1 MEPIFSMTGS
11 ANCIISSDIAAL
23 NIDIT
28 SINGRFLEL
37 NFKMPDSLRHL
48 ESKLREA
55 FQKHLKRGKVD
66 CYITLSHNLKSTLKV
81 DKSALEQLSIAIKT
95 IEKSIGGIS
104 TNSLEILN
112 YPGIQVQDENVQ
124 SKIDEFI
131 LNSLETAINKLVTA
145 RAHEGEKLKLAIQS
159 RLESIEKELL
169 PVEKALS
176 ELVSKEREKIK
187 AKIAELSIEIDP
199 NRIEQEVTLAAQ
211 KADVREEYDRL
222 KAHIK
227 EVRSIL
233 QTGGICGKRL
243 DFMMQEFNREANT
256 LDSKASSL
264 DISCLTILLPSLAI
278 FFISFSILGKSSSLI
293 TSSPKSIS

>member
-11 ANCIISSDIAAL
+11 ANCIISIDLADL

-28 SINGRFLEL
+28 SVNGRFLEL

-55 FQKHLKRGKVD
+55 FQKKLKRGKVD
-66 CYITLSHNLKSTLKV
+66 CYITLSQNLKSTIKV
-81 DKSALEQLSIAIKT
+81 NKSALEQLSIAIKT
-95 IEKSIGGIS
+95 IEKGIGGIS
-104 TNSLEILN
+104 TNALEILN

-124 SKIDEFI
+124 SKIDDFV
-131 LNSLETAINKLVTA
+131 LNSLETAISKLVTA

-169 PVEKALS
+169 PVEKSLS
-176 ELVSKEREKIK
+176 ELVFKEREKIK

-199 NRIEQEVTLAAQ
+199 NRIEQEVTLVAQ

-227 EVRSIL
+227 KVRSIL

-256 LDSKASSL
+256 LASKASSL
-264 DISCLTILLPSLAI
+264 DITKVAVEL
-278 FFISFSILGKSSSLI
+278 KVLI
-293 TSSPKSIS
+293 EQMREQVQNIE

>member
-1 MEPIFSMTGS
+1 MLFRS
-11 ANCIISSDIAAL
+11 
-23 NIDIT
+23 
-28 SINGRFLEL
+28 
-37 NFKMPDSLRHL
+37 
-48 ESKLREA
+48 
-55 FQKHLKRGKVD
+55 
-66 CYITLSHNLKSTLKV
+66 
-81 DKSALEQLSIAIKT
+81 
-95 IEKSIGGIS
+95 
-104 TNSLEILN
+104 
-112 YPGIQVQDENVQ
+112 
-124 SKIDEFI
+124 
-131 LNSLETAINKLVTA
+131 ETAINKLVTA

-256 LDSKASSL
+256 LASKASSL
-264 DISCLTILLPSLAI
+264 DITKVAVEL
-278 FFISFSILGKSSSLI
+278 KVLI
-293 TSSPKSIS
+293 EQMREQVQNIE

>member
-11 ANCIISSDIAAL
+11 ANCIISIDLADL

-28 SINGRFLEL
+28 SVNGRFLEL

-55 FQKHLKRGKVD
+55 FQKKLKRGKVD
-66 CYITLSHNLKSTLKV
+66 CYITLSQNLKSTLKV
-81 DKSALEQLSIAIKT
+81 NKSALEQLSIAIKT
-95 IEKSIGGIS
+95 IEKGIGGIS
-104 TNSLEILN
+104 TNALEILN

-124 SKIDEFI
+124 SKIDDFV
-131 LNSLETAINKLVTA
+131 LNSLETAISKLVTA

-176 ELVSKEREKIK
+176 ELVFKEREKIK

-256 LDSKASSL
+256 LASKASSL
-264 DISCLTILLPSLAI
+264 DITKVAVEL
-278 FFISFSILGKSSSLI
+278 KVLI
-293 TSSPKSIS
+293 EQMREQVQNIE

>member
-95 IEKSIGGIS
+95 IEKSIGGNS

-112 YPGIQVQDENVQ
+112 YPGIQIQDENVQ

-145 RAHEGEKLKLAIQS
+145 RAHEGEELKLAIQS

-256 LDSKASSL
+256 LASKASSL
-264 DISCLTILLPSLAI
+264 DITKVAVEL
-278 FFISFSILGKSSSLI
+278 KVLI
-293 TSSPKSIS
+293 EQMREQVQNIE

>member
-11 ANCIISSDIAAL
+11 ANCIISIDLADL

-28 SINGRFLEL
+28 SVNGRFLEL

-55 FQKHLKRGKVD
+55 FQKKLKRGKVD
-66 CYITLSHNLKSTLKV
+66 CYITLSQNLKSTLKV
-81 DKSALEQLSIAIKT
+81 NKSALEQLSIAIKT
-95 IEKSIGGIS
+95 IEKGIGGIS
-104 TNSLEILN
+104 TNALEILN

-124 SKIDEFI
+124 SKIDDFV
-131 LNSLETAINKLVTA
+131 LNSLETAISKLVTA

-169 PVEKALS
+169 PVEKVLS
-176 ELVSKEREKIK
+176 ELVFKEREKIK

-199 NRIEQEVTLAAQ
+199 NRIEQEVTLVAQ

-256 LDSKASSL
+256 LASKASSL
-264 DISCLTILLPSLAI
+264 EITKVAVEL
-278 FFISFSILGKSSSLI
+278 KVLI
-293 TSSPKSIS
+293 EQMREQVQNIE

>member
-11 ANCIISSDIAAL
+11 ANCIISIDLADL

-28 SINGRFLEL
+28 SVNGRFLEL

-55 FQKHLKRGKVD
+55 FQKKLKRGKVD
-66 CYITLSHNLKSTLKV
+66 CYITLSQNLKSTLKV
-81 DKSALEQLSIAIKT
+81 NKSALEQLSIAIKT
-95 IEKSIGGIS
+95 IEKGIGGIS
-104 TNSLEILN
+104 TNALEILN

-124 SKIDEFI
+124 SKIDDFV
-131 LNSLETAINKLVTA
+131 LNSLETAISKLVTA

-256 LDSKASSL
+256 LASKASSL
-264 DISCLTILLPSLAI
+264 DITKVAVEL
-278 FFISFSILGKSSSLI
+278 KVLI
-293 TSSPKSIS
+293 EQMREQVQNIE

>member
-11 ANCIISSDIAAL
+11 ANCIISIDLADL

-28 SINGRFLEL
+28 SVNGRFLEL

-55 FQKHLKRGKVD
+55 FQKKLKRGKVD
-66 CYITLSHNLKSTLKV
+66 CYITLSQNLKSTLKV
-81 DKSALEQLSIAIKT
+81 NKSALEQLSIAIKT
-95 IEKSIGGIS
+95 IEKGIGGIS
-104 TNSLEILN
+104 TNALEILN

-124 SKIDEFI
+124 SKIDDFV
-131 LNSLETAINKLVTA
+131 LNSLETAFSKLVTA
-145 RAHEGEKLKLAIQS
+145 RAQEGEKLILAIQS
-159 RLESIEKELL
+159 RLESIEKELF

-176 ELVSKEREKIK
+176 ELVFKEREKIK

-199 NRIEQEVTLAAQ
+199 NRIEQEVTLVAQ

-256 LDSKASSL
+256 LASKASSL
-264 DISCLTILLPSLAI
+264 DITKVAVEL
-278 FFISFSILGKSSSLI
+278 KVLI
-293 TSSPKSIS
+293 EQMREQVQNIE

>member
-66 CYITLSHNLKSTLKV
+66 CYITLSQNLKSTLKV

-131 LNSLETAINKLVTA
+131 LNSIETEINKLVTA

-243 DFMMQEFNREANT
+243 DFMMQEFNRETNT
-256 LDSKASSL
+256 LASKASSL
-264 DISCLTILLPSLAI
+264 DITKVAVEL
-278 FFISFSILGKSSSLI
+278 KVLI
-293 TSSPKSIS
+293 EQMREQVQNIE

>member
-1 MEPIFSMTGS
+1 MKPIFSMTGS
-11 ANCIISSDIAAL
+11 ANCIISIDLADL

-28 SINGRFLEL
+28 SVNGRYLEL

-55 FQKHLKRGKVD
+55 FQKKLKRGKVD
-66 CYITLSHNLKSTLKV
+66 CYITLSQNLKSTLKV

-124 SKIDEFI
+124 SKIDDFV
-131 LNSLETAINKLVTA
+131 LNSLETAISKLVTA

-256 LDSKASSL
+256 LASKASSL
-264 DISCLTILLPSLAI
+264 DITKVAVEL
-278 FFISFSILGKSSSLI
+278 KVLI
-293 TSSPKSIS
+293 EQMREQVQNIE

>member
-11 ANCIISSDIAAL
+11 ANCIISIDLADL

-28 SINGRFLEL
+28 SVNGRFLEL

-55 FQKHLKRGKVD
+55 FQKKLKRGKVD
-66 CYITLSHNLKSTLKV
+66 CYITLSQNLKSTLKV
-81 DKSALEQLSIAIKT
+81 NKSALEQLSIAIKT
-95 IEKSIGGIS
+95 IEKGIGGIS
-104 TNSLEILN
+104 TNALEILN

-124 SKIDEFI
+124 SKIDDFV
-131 LNSLETAINKLVTA
+131 LNSLETAISKLVTA

-169 PVEKALS
+169 PVEKSLS
-176 ELVSKEREKIK
+176 ELVFKEREKIK

-199 NRIEQEVTLAAQ
+199 NRIEQEVTLVAQ

-227 EVRSIL
+227 ELRSIL

-256 LDSKASSL
+256 LASKASSL
-264 DISCLTILLPSLAI
+264 DITKVAVEL
-278 FFISFSILGKSSSLI
+278 KVLI
-293 TSSPKSIS
+293 EQMREQVQNIE

>member
-199 NRIEQEVTLAAQ
+199 NRIEQEVTPAAQ

-233 QTGGICGKRL
+233 QTRGICGKRL

-256 LDSKASSL
+256 LASKASSL
-264 DISCLTILLPSLAI
+264 DITKVAVEL
-278 FFISFSILGKSSSLI
+278 KVLI
-293 TSSPKSIS
+293 EQMREQVQNIE

>member
-11 ANCIISSDIAAL
+11 ANCIISIDLADL

-28 SINGRFLEL
+28 SVNGRFLEL

-55 FQKHLKRGKVD
+55 FQKKLKRGKVD
-66 CYITLSHNLKSTLKV
+66 CYITLSQNLKSTLKV
-81 DKSALEQLSIAIKT
+81 NKSALEQLSIAIKT
-95 IEKSIGGIS
+95 IEKGIGGIS
-104 TNSLEILN
+104 TNALEILN

-124 SKIDEFI
+124 SKIDDFV
-131 LNSLETAINKLVTA
+131 LNSLETAISKLVTA

-176 ELVSKEREKIK
+176 ELVFKEREKIK

-199 NRIEQEVTLAAQ
+199 NRIEQEVTLVAQ

-256 LDSKASSL
+256 LASKASSL
-264 DISCLTILLPSLAI
+264 DITKVAVEL
-278 FFISFSILGKSSSLI
+278 KVLI
-293 TSSPKSIS
+293 EQMREQVQNIE

>member
-11 ANCIISSDIAAL
+11 ANCIISIDLADL

-28 SINGRFLEL
+28 SVNGRFLDL

-55 FQKHLKRGKVD
+55 FQKKLKRGKVD
-66 CYITLSHNLKSTLKV
+66 CYITLSQNLKSTLKV
-81 DKSALEQLSIAIKT
+81 NKSALEQLSIAIKT
-95 IEKSIGGIS
+95 IEKGIGGIS
-104 TNSLEILN
+104 TNALEILN

-124 SKIDEFI
+124 SKIDDFV
-131 LNSLETAINKLVTA
+131 LNSLETAISKLVTA

-176 ELVSKEREKIK
+176 ELVFKEREKIK

-199 NRIEQEVTLAAQ
+199 NRIEQEVTLVAQ

-256 LDSKASSL
+256 LASKASSL
-264 DISCLTILLPSLAI
+264 DITKVAVEL
-278 FFISFSILGKSSSLI
+278 KVLI
-293 TSSPKSIS
+293 EQMREQVQNIE

>member
-11 ANCIISSDIAAL
+11 ANCIISIDLADL

-28 SINGRFLEL
+28 SVNGRFLAL

-55 FQKHLKRGKVD
+55 FQKKLKRGKVD
-66 CYITLSHNLKSTLKV
+66 WYITLSQNLKSTLKV
-81 DKSALEQLSIAIKT
+81 NKSALEQLSIAIKT
-95 IEKSIGGIS
+95 IEKGIGGIS
-104 TNSLEILN
+104 TNALEILN

-124 SKIDEFI
+124 SKIDDFV
-131 LNSLETAINKLVTA
+131 LNSLETAISKLVTA

-169 PVEKALS
+169 PVEKSLS
-176 ELVSKEREKIK
+176 ELVFKEREKIK

-199 NRIEQEVTLAAQ
+199 NRIEQEVTLVAQ

-256 LDSKASSL
+256 LASKASSL
-264 DISCLTILLPSLAI
+264 DITKVAVEL
-278 FFISFSILGKSSSLI
+278 KVLI
-293 TSSPKSIS
+293 EQMREQVQNIE

>member
-11 ANCIISSDIAAL
+11 ANCIISIDLADL

-28 SINGRFLEL
+28 SVNGRFLEL
-37 NFKMPDSLRHL
+37 NFKMPYSLRHL

-55 FQKHLKRGKVD
+55 FQKKLKRGKVD

-95 IEKSIGGIS
+95 IEKGIGGIS
-104 TNSLEILN
+104 TNALEILN

-176 ELVSKEREKIK
+176 ELVCKEREKIK

-256 LDSKASSL
+256 LASKASSL
-264 DISCLTILLPSLAI
+264 DITKVAVEL
-278 FFISFSILGKSSSLI
+278 KVLI
-293 TSSPKSIS
+293 EQMREQVQNIE

>member
-11 ANCIISSDIAAL
+11 ANCIISIDLADL

-28 SINGRFLEL
+28 SVNGRFLEL

-55 FQKHLKRGKVD
+55 FQKKLKRGKVD
-66 CYITLSHNLKSTLKV
+66 CYITLSQNLKSTLKV
-81 DKSALEQLSIAIKT
+81 NKSALEQLSIAIKT
-95 IEKSIGGIS
+95 IEKGIGGIS
-104 TNSLEILN
+104 TNALEILN

-124 SKIDEFI
+124 SKIDDFV
-131 LNSLETAINKLVTA
+131 LNSLETAISKLVTA

-176 ELVSKEREKIK
+176 ELVFKEREKIK

-199 NRIEQEVTLAAQ
+199 NRIEQEVTLVAQ
-211 KADVREEYDRL
+211 KADVREEYDRI

-256 LDSKASSL
+256 LASKASSL
-264 DISCLTILLPSLAI
+264 DITKVAVEL
-278 FFISFSILGKSSSLI
+278 KVLI
-293 TSSPKSIS
+293 EQMREQVQNIE

>member
-11 ANCIISSDIAAL
+11 ANCIISIDLADL

-28 SINGRFLEL
+28 SVNGRFLEL

-55 FQKHLKRGKVD
+55 FQKKLKRGKVD
-66 CYITLSHNLKSTLKV
+66 CYITLSQNLKRTLKV
-81 DKSALEQLSIAIKT
+81 NKSALEQLSIAIKT
-95 IEKSIGGIS
+95 IEKGIGGNS
-104 TNSLEILN
+104 TNALEILN

-124 SKIDEFI
+124 SKIDDFVLI
-131 LNSLETAINKLVTA
+131 SLETAFSKLVTA
-145 RAHEGEKLKLAIQS
+145 RAQEGEKLILAIQS
-159 RLESIEKELL
+159 RLESIEKELF

-176 ELVSKEREKIK
+176 ELVFKEREKIK

-199 NRIEQEVTLAAQ
+199 NRIEQEVTLVAQ

-256 LDSKASSL
+256 LASKASSL
-264 DISCLTILLPSLAI
+264 DITKVAVEL
-278 FFISFSILGKSSSLI
+278 KVLI
-293 TSSPKSIS
+293 EQMREQVQNIE

>member
-11 ANCIISSDIAAL
+11 ANCIISIDLADL

-28 SINGRFLEL
+28 SVNGRFLEL

-55 FQKHLKRGKVD
+55 FQKKLKRGKVD
-66 CYITLSHNLKSTLKV
+66 CYITLSQNLKSTLKV
-81 DKSALEQLSIAIKT
+81 NKSALEQLSIAIKT
-95 IEKSIGGIS
+95 IEKGIGGIS
-104 TNSLEILN
+104 TNALEILN

-124 SKIDEFI
+124 SKIDDFV
-131 LNSLETAINKLVTA
+131 LNSLETAISKLVTS

-176 ELVSKEREKIK
+176 ELVFKEREKIK
-187 AKIAELSIEIDP
+187 AKIAELSIEIAP
-199 NRIEQEVTLAAQ
+199 NRIEQEVTLVAQ

-256 LDSKASSL
+256 LASKASSL
-264 DISCLTILLPSLAI
+264 DITKVAVEL
-278 FFISFSILGKSSSLI
+278 KVLI
-293 TSSPKSIS
+293 EQMREQVQNIE

>member
-11 ANCIISSDIAAL
+11 ANCIISIDLADL

-28 SINGRFLEL
+28 SVNGRFLEL

-66 CYITLSHNLKSTLKV
+66 CYITLSQNLKSTLKV
-81 DKSALEQLSIAIKT
+81 NKSALEQLSIAIKT
-95 IEKSIGGIS
+95 IEKGIGGIS
-104 TNSLEILN
+104 TNALEILN

-124 SKIDEFI
+124 SKIDDFV
-131 LNSLETAINKLVTA
+131 LNSLETAISKLVTA

-176 ELVSKEREKIK
+176 ELVFKEREKIK

-256 LDSKASSL
+256 LASKASSL
-264 DISCLTILLPSLAI
+264 DITKVAVEL
-278 FFISFSILGKSSSLI
+278 KVLI
-293 TSSPKSIS
+293 EQMREQVQNIE

>member
-11 ANCIISSDIAAL
+11 ANCIISIDLADL

-28 SINGRFLEL
+28 SVNGRFLEL

-55 FQKHLKRGKVD
+55 FQKKLKRGKVD
-66 CYITLSHNLKSTLKV
+66 CYITLSQNLKSTLKV
-81 DKSALEQLSIAIKT
+81 NKSALEQLSIAIKT
-95 IEKSIGGIS
+95 IEKGIGGIS
-104 TNSLEILN
+104 TNALEILN

-124 SKIDEFI
+124 SKIDDFV
-131 LNSLETAINKLVTA
+131 LNSLETAISKLVTA

-176 ELVSKEREKIK
+176 ELVFKEREKIK
-187 AKIAELSIEIDP
+187 AKIAELSIEIAP
-199 NRIEQEVTLAAQ
+199 NRIEQEVTLVAQ

-256 LDSKASSL
+256 LASKASSL
-264 DISCLTILLPSLAI
+264 DITKVAVEL
-278 FFISFSILGKSSSLI
+278 KVLI
-293 TSSPKSIS
+293 EQMREQVQNIE

>member
-11 ANCIISSDIAAL
+11 ANCIISSNIAAL

-66 CYITLSHNLKSTLKV
+66 CYITLSQNLKSTLKV

-131 LNSLETAINKLVTA
+131 LNSLETAISKLVTA

-256 LDSKASSL
+256 LASKASSL
-264 DISCLTILLPSLAI
+264 DITKVAVEL
-278 FFISFSILGKSSSLI
+278 KVLI
-293 TSSPKSIS
+293 EQMREQVQNIE

>member
-11 ANCIISSDIAAL
+11 ANCIISIDLADL

-28 SINGRFLEL
+28 SVNGRFLEL

-55 FQKHLKRGKVD
+55 FQKKLKRGKVD
-66 CYITLSHNLKSTLKV
+66 CYITLSQNLKSTLKV
-81 DKSALEQLSIAIKT
+81 NKSALEQLSIAIKT
-95 IEKSIGGIS
+95 IEKGIGGIS
-104 TNSLEILN
+104 TNALEILN

-124 SKIDEFI
+124 SKIDDFV
-131 LNSLETAINKLVTA
+131 LNSLETAISKLVTA

-199 NRIEQEVTLAAQ
+199 NRIEQEVTLVAQ

-227 EVRSIL
+227 ELRSIL

-256 LDSKASSL
+256 LASKASSL
-264 DISCLTILLPSLAI
+264 DITKVAVEL
-278 FFISFSILGKSSSLI
+278 KVLI
-293 TSSPKSIS
+293 EQMRAQVQNIE

>member
-11 ANCIISSDIAAL
+11 ANCIISIDLADL

-28 SINGRFLEL
+28 SVNGRFLEL

-55 FQKHLKRGKVD
+55 FQKKLKRGKVD
-66 CYITLSHNLKSTLKV
+66 CYITLSQNLKSTLKV
-81 DKSALEQLSIAIKT
+81 NKSALEQLSIAIKT
-95 IEKSIGGIS
+95 IEKGIGGIS
-104 TNSLEILN
+104 TNALEILN

-124 SKIDEFI
+124 SKIDDFV
-131 LNSLETAINKLVTA
+131 LNSLETAISKLVTA

-176 ELVSKEREKIK
+176 ELVFKEREKIK

-243 DFMMQEFNREANT
+243 DFMMQEFNREPNPLA
-256 LDSKASSL
+256 SKASSL
-264 DISCLTILLPSLAI
+264 DITKVAVEL
-278 FFISFSILGKSSSLI
+278 KVLI
-293 TSSPKSIS
+293 EQMREQVQNIE

>member
-11 ANCIISSDIAAL
+11 ANCIISIDLADL

-28 SINGRFLEL
+28 SVNGRFLEL

-55 FQKHLKRGKVD
+55 FQKKLKRGKVD
-66 CYITLSHNLKSTLKV
+66 CYITLSQNLKSTLKV
-81 DKSALEQLSIAIKT
+81 NKSALEQLSIAIKT
-95 IEKSIGGIS
+95 IEKGIGGIS
-104 TNSLEILN
+104 TNALEILN

-124 SKIDEFI
+124 SKIDDFV
-131 LNSLETAINKLVTA
+131 LNSLETAISKLVTA

-176 ELVSKEREKIK
+176 ELVFKEREKIK

-199 NRIEQEVTLAAQ
+199 NRIEQEVTLVAQ

-233 QTGGICGKRL
+233 QTGGICGKRP

-256 LDSKASSL
+256 LASKASSL
-264 DISCLTILLPSLAI
+264 DITKVAVELKV
-278 FFISFSILGKSSSLI
+278 SIEQMREQVQNI
-293 TSSPKSIS
+293 E

>member
-11 ANCIISSDIAAL
+11 ANCIISIDLADL

-28 SINGRFLEL
+28 SVNGRFLEL

-55 FQKHLKRGKVD
+55 FQKKLKRGKVD
-66 CYITLSHNLKSTLKV
+66 CYITLSQNLKSTLKV
-81 DKSALEQLSIAIKT
+81 NKSALEQLSIAIKT
-95 IEKSIGGIS
+95 IEKGIGGIS
-104 TNSLEILN
+104 TNALEILN

-124 SKIDEFI
+124 SKIDDFV
-131 LNSLETAINKLVTA
+131 LNSLETAISKLVTA

-169 PVEKALS
+169 PVEKSLS
-176 ELVSKEREKIK
+176 ELVFKEREKIK

-199 NRIEQEVTLAAQ
+199 NRIEQEVTLVAQ

-256 LDSKASSL
+256 LASKASSL
-264 DISCLTILLPSLAI
+264 DITKVAVEL
-278 FFISFSILGKSSSLI
+278 KVLI
-293 TSSPKSIS
+293 EQMREQVQNIE

>member
-11 ANCIISSDIAAL
+11 ANCIISNDIAAL

-131 LNSLETAINKLVTA
+131 LNSLETSINKLVTA

-256 LDSKASSL
+256 LASKASSL
-264 DISCLTILLPSLAI
+264 DITKVAVEL
-278 FFISFSILGKSSSLI
+278 KVLI
-293 TSSPKSIS
+293 EQMREQVQNIE

>member
-95 IEKSIGGIS
+95 IEKSIGSNIDGLIS
-104 TNSLEILN
+104 NR
-112 YPGIQVQDENVQ
+112 P
-124 SKIDEFI
+124 
-131 LNSLETAINKLVTA
+131 ETAINKLVTA

-256 LDSKASSL
+256 LASKASSL
-264 DISCLTILLPSLAI
+264 DITKVAVEL
-278 FFISFSILGKSSSLI
+278 KVLI
-293 TSSPKSIS
+293 EQMREQVQNIE

>member
-11 ANCIISSDIAAL
+11 ANCIISIDLADL

-28 SINGRFLEL
+28 SVNGRFLEL

-55 FQKHLKRGKVD
+55 FQKKLKRGKVD
-66 CYITLSHNLKSTLKV
+66 CYITLSQNLKSTLKV
-81 DKSALEQLSIAIKT
+81 NKSALEQLSIAIKT
-95 IEKSIGGIS
+95 IEKGIGGIS
-104 TNSLEILN
+104 TNALEILN

-124 SKIDEFI
+124 SKIDDFV
-131 LNSLETAINKLVTA
+131 LNSLETAISKLVTA

-176 ELVSKEREKIK
+176 ELVFKEREKIK

-199 NRIEQEVTLAAQ
+199 NRIEQEVTLVAQ

-233 QTGGICGKRL
+233 QTGGICGKSL

-256 LDSKASSL
+256 LASKASSL
-264 DISCLTILLPSLAI
+264 DITKVAVEL
-278 FFISFSILGKSSSLI
+278 KVLI
-293 TSSPKSIS
+293 EQMREQVQNIE

>member
-66 CYITLSHNLKSTLKV
+66 CYITLSQNLKSSLKV
-81 DKSALEQLSIAIKT
+81 NKSALEQLSIAIKT
-95 IEKSIGGIS
+95 IEKGIGSIS
-104 TNSLEILN
+104 TNALEILN

-124 SKIDEFI
+124 SKIDDFV
-131 LNSLETAINKLVTA
+131 LNSLETAISKLVTA

-176 ELVSKEREKIK
+176 ELVFKEREKIK

-199 NRIEQEVTLAAQ
+199 NRIEQEVTLVAQ

-256 LDSKASSL
+256 LASKASSL
-264 DISCLTILLPSLAI
+264 DITKVAVEL
-278 FFISFSILGKSSSLI
+278 KVLI
-293 TSSPKSIS
+293 EQMREQVQNIE

>member
-131 LNSLETAINKLVTA
+131 LNSLEAAINKLVTA

-256 LDSKASSL
+256 LASKASSL
-264 DISCLTILLPSLAI
+264 DITKVAVEL
-278 FFISFSILGKSSSLI
+278 KVLI
-293 TSSPKSIS
+293 EQMREQVQNIE

>member
-11 ANCIISSDIAAL
+11 ANCIISIDLADL

-28 SINGRFLEL
+28 SLNGRFLEL

-55 FQKHLKRGKVD
+55 FQKKLKRGKVD
-66 CYITLSHNLKSTLKV
+66 CYITLSQNLKSTLKV
-81 DKSALEQLSIAIKT
+81 NKSALEQLSIAIKT
-95 IEKSIGGIS
+95 IEKGIGGIS
-104 TNSLEILN
+104 TNALEILN

-124 SKIDEFI
+124 SKIDDFV
-131 LNSLETAINKLVTA
+131 LNSLETAISKLVTA

-176 ELVSKEREKIK
+176 ELVFKEREKIK

-199 NRIEQEVTLAAQ
+199 NRIEQEVTLVAQ

-256 LDSKASSL
+256 LASKASSL
-264 DISCLTILLPSLAI
+264 DITKVAVEL
-278 FFISFSILGKSSSLI
+278 KVLI
-293 TSSPKSIS
+293 EQMREQVQNIE

>member
-11 ANCIISSDIAAL
+11 ANCIISIDLADL

-28 SINGRFLEL
+28 SVNGRFLEL

-55 FQKHLKRGKVD
+55 FQKKIKRGKVD
-66 CYITLSHNLKSTLKV
+66 CYITLSQNLKSTLKV
-81 DKSALEQLSIAIKT
+81 NKSALEQLSIAIKT
-95 IEKSIGGIS
+95 IEKGIGGIS
-104 TNSLEILN
+104 TNALEILN

-124 SKIDEFI
+124 SKIDDFV
-131 LNSLETAINKLVTA
+131 LNSLETAISKLVTA

-176 ELVSKEREKIK
+176 ELVFKEREKIK

-199 NRIEQEVTLAAQ
+199 NRIEQEVTLVAQ

-256 LDSKASSL
+256 LASKASSL
-264 DISCLTILLPSLAI
+264 DITKVAVEL
-278 FFISFSILGKSSSLI
+278 KVLI
-293 TSSPKSIS
+293 EQMREQVQNIE

>member
-11 ANCIISSDIAAL
+11 ANCIISNDIAAL

-48 ESKLREA
+48 ESKLRET

-112 YPGIQVQDENVQ
+112 YPGIQIQDENVQ

-159 RLESIEKELL
+159 RLERIEKELL

-256 LDSKASSL
+256 LASKASSL
-264 DISCLTILLPSLAI
+264 DITKVAVEL
-278 FFISFSILGKSSSLI
+278 KVLI
-293 TSSPKSIS
+293 EQMREQVQNIE

>member
-11 ANCIISSDIAAL
+11 ANCIISIDLADL

-28 SINGRFLEL
+28 SVNGRFLEL

-66 CYITLSHNLKSTLKV
+66 CYITLSQNLKSTLKV

-124 SKIDEFI
+124 SKIDDFV
-131 LNSLETAINKLVTA
+131 LNSLETAISKLVTA

-199 NRIEQEVTLAAQ
+199 NRIEQEVTLVAQ

-256 LDSKASSL
+256 LASKASSL
-264 DISCLTILLPSLAI
+264 DITKVAVEL
-278 FFISFSILGKSSSLI
+278 KVLI
-293 TSSPKSIS
+293 EQMREQVQNIE

>member
-11 ANCIISSDIAAL
+11 ANCIISNDIAAL

-48 ESKLREA
+48 ESKLRET

-112 YPGIQVQDENVQ
+112 YPGIQIQDENVQ

-233 QTGGICGKRL
+233 RTGGICGKRL

-256 LDSKASSL
+256 LASKASSL
-264 DISCLTILLPSLAI
+264 DITKVAVEL
-278 FFISFSILGKSSSLI
+278 KVLI
-293 TSSPKSIS
+293 EQMREQVQNIE

>member
-11 ANCIISSDIAAL
+11 ANCIISIDLADL

-28 SINGRFLEL
+28 SVNGRFLEL

-55 FQKHLKRGKVD
+55 FQKKLKRGKVD
-66 CYITLSHNLKSTLKV
+66 CYITLSQNLKSTLKV
-81 DKSALEQLSIAIKT
+81 NKSALEQLSIAIKT
-95 IEKSIGGIS
+95 IEKGIGGIS
-104 TNSLEILN
+104 TNALEILN

-124 SKIDEFI
+124 SKIDDFV
-131 LNSLETAINKLVTA
+131 LNSLETAISKLVTA
-145 RAHEGEKLKLAIQS
+145 RAHEGETSKLAIQS
-159 RLESIEKELL
+159 LRESIEKELL

-176 ELVSKEREKIK
+176 ELVFKEREKIK

-199 NRIEQEVTLAAQ
+199 NRIEQEVTLVAQ

-256 LDSKASSL
+256 LASKASSL
-264 DISCLTILLPSLAI
+264 DITKVAVEL
-278 FFISFSILGKSSSLI
+278 KVLI
-293 TSSPKSIS
+293 EQMREQVQNIE

>member
-145 RAHEGEKLKLAIQS
+145 RDHEGEKLKLAIQS

-256 LDSKASSL
+256 LASKASSL
-264 DISCLTILLPSLAI
+264 DITKVAVEL
-278 FFISFSILGKSSSLI
+278 KVLI
-293 TSSPKSIS
+293 EQMREQVQNIE

>member
-11 ANCIISSDIAAL
+11 ANCIISSDIADL

-28 SINGRFLEL
+28 SVNGRFLEL

-66 CYITLSHNLKSTLKV
+66 CYITLSQNLKNTLKV

-95 IEKSIGGIS
+95 IEKSISGIS
-104 TNSLEILN
+104 TNALEILN

-124 SKIDEFI
+124 SKIDDFV
-131 LNSLETAINKLVTA
+131 LNSLDTAISKLVTA

-176 ELVSKEREKIK
+176 ELVSKEREKMK
-187 AKIAELSIEIDP
+187 AKIAELSIEIEP
-199 NRIEQEVTLAAQ
+199 GRIEQEVTLAAQ

-227 EVRSIL
+227 EVRAIL

-256 LDSKASSL
+256 LASKASSL
-264 DISCLTILLPSLAI
+264 DITKVAVEL
-278 FFISFSILGKSSSLI
+278 KVLI
-293 TSSPKSIS
+293 EQMREQVQNIE